1 LSEIAS
7 TLIPLFGLLFVVGSM
22 LAMGLSLTVQMIAQP
37 LKSLKTVV
45 LALIGNFVVMPV
57 VTIAL
62 LYALPLQEDIAI
74 AFVVLALAAGAPF
87 LPKLAQFAKAD
98 IAYAVGLM
106 TLLMVATV
114 VILPIFLPLLIP
126 GISINPWDI
135 VKPLLLLLLLP
146 LGIGLLIRQRYEEF
160 AKNAAKLLNSVT
172 TVSLLALLFLFFI
185 AYWDEILST
194 FGTGAILFSVFFIA
208 IALVVGYL
216 ISPTAGARRVS
227 SLGTAQRNISVGI
240 LVAAV
245 NFADK
250 PLVGVTVLIVSLV
263 GLVFLMVAA
272 GEWGRKTLNKNPK
285 ANSYTRKD

>member
-1 LSEIAS
+1 
-7 TLIPLFGLLFVVGSM
+7 M

-37 LKSLKTVV
+37 LKSPKTVV

-185 AYWDEILST
+185 VYWDEILST

-208 IALVVGYL
+208 IALVAGYL

-263 GLVFLMVAA
+263 GLVFLMVTA
-272 GEWGRKTLNKNPK
+272 GEWGRKTSRSCLRLRSKSQK
-285 ANSYTRKD
+285 